1 MLDPRINRMGMLAAF
16 AVSARRLT
24 VSRGSVAA
32 GSVDG
37 MRRLHTATGTLA
49 GLSAGSIVVVAP
61 GEVSTWSGPGE
72 VTTWSRPGEV
82 STWSRPGEV
91 STWSRPREV
100 SVTVRDAFTSVCS
113 GGLGGTRSVLHR

>member
-82 STWSRPGEV
+82 STWSRP
-91 STWSRPREV
+91 REV